1 MKSQKEAV
9 YNAVSNTCEPTD
21 SGAYTPTK
29 DQKQT
34 IYAIVTEG
42 LVNGEVTLSDSAKA
56 KYDTEEKIRKNYVPG
71 LVNNWVNKDPALN
84 GGVKYQAKNP
94 GSRAGSGDKV
104 IKQLKLLRSTYAT
117 DTNEFDAITARI
129 DARVETLRVEKA
141 KSSIE
146 EVDMSLIPDDLKEAL
161 GL

>member
-9 YNAVSNTCEPTD
+9 YNAVINTCEPVD
-21 SGAYTPTK
+21 GAYAPTK
-29 DQKQT
+29 EQKQT

-42 LVNGEVTLSDSAKA
+42 LVNGEVTLSDNAKV
-56 KYDTEEKIRKNYVPG
+56 KYDTEEKIRKEYVPG
-71 LVNNWVNKDPALN
+71 LTNNWLNKDPNLN

-104 IKQLKLLRSTYAT
+104 VKALKTLRSTYAS
-117 DTNEFDAITARI
+117 DSAEYKAITVKV
-129 DARVETLRVEKA
+129 DARVETLRAEKA